1 MVARAR
7 VRFKASDIWDA
18 PDNGKI
24 YEVIDGQL
32 FVSPAP
38 SFPHQ
43 LGIMR
48 LGGHLWNWIEPH
60 HLGVIVSAPTG
71 VVLDDENGVQP
82 DLLYISTER
91 AGIISDRGV
100 EGAPD
105 LIVEAL
111 SPSTQGRDRGI
122 KMRRYAAAGV
132 PHYWIFDA
140 IGRSLETYRLGANGY
155 ELTGRYGPGDILRPE
170 LFPGLEIIL
179 DEIWP

>member
-1 MVARAR
+1 MAAKAQ

-38 SFPHQ
+38 LFRHQ
-43 LGIMR
+43 LGLMR
-48 LGGHLWNWIEPH
+48 LALRVGPWIEEH

-91 AGIISDRGV
+91 AGIISNRGV

-105 LIVEAL
+105 LVVEAL
-111 SPSTQGRDRGI
+111 SPSTQDRDRGI
-122 KMRRYAAAGV
+122 KMRRYAASGV
-132 PHYWIFDA
+132 PHYWLLDLEA
-140 IGRSLETYRLGANGY
+140 PALETYRLGADGY
-155 ELTGRYGPGDILRPE
+155 ILTGKYGRGDIFRPE
-170 LFPGLEIIL
+170 IFPGLEINM
-179 DEIWP
+179 DEIWA